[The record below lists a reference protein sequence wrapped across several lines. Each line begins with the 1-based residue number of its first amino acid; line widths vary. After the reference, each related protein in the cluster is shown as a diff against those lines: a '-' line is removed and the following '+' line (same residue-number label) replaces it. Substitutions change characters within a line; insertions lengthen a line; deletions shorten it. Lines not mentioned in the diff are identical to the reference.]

1 MPSLV
6 RLVLLISLPL
16 FILDFVTKEWTVH
29 TFPNPDPE
37 VTPRITVIPGFFDF
51 VRVHN
56 TGVAFGM
63 GNGGTHSNYIF
74 GAVSLIALGS
84 MCWMYRKGAFP
95 TRLSQVAV
103 ALLISGVLGNLLD
116 RFLRGYVVDF
126 LLVHVT
132 IDGVERAWPAFNVA
146 DSCICVA
153 AAALFLS
160 AFQKQPAAAPA
171 KLNSPAS

>member
-29 TFPNPDPE
+29 RFVEP
-37 VTPRITVIPGFFDF
+37 TPYSTDRIPVIEGFFDF

-63 GNGGTHSNYIF
+63 GNDKPYSNYIF
-74 GAVSLIALGS
+74 GTVSLVALAS
-84 MCWMYRKGAFP
+84 MCWMYKKGAFP
-95 TRLSQVAV
+95 TRLSQIAV

-126 LLVHVT
+126 LLVHAE
-132 IDGVERAWPAFNVA
+132 IGGVDRAWPAFNVA

-153 AAALFLS
+153 AAFLFIS
-160 AFQKQPAAAPA
+160 AFQKQPST
-171 KLNSPAS
+171 SPASTPAS

>member
-16 FILDFVTKEWTVH
+16 FILDFVTKEWTVR
-29 TFPNPDPE
+29 TFPAPE
-37 VTPRITVIPGFFDF
+37 ADVTPRITVIPDYFDF

-63 GNGGTHSNYIF
+63 GNGGAYSNYIF
-74 GAVSLIALGS
+74 GAISLTALGS
-84 MCWMYRKGAFP
+84 LCWMYKKGAFP

-126 LLVHVT
+126 LHVHAV
-132 IDGVERAWPAFNVA
+132 IGGEDRSWPAFNVA

-153 AAALFLS
+153 AAFLFLS
-160 AFQKQPAAAPA
+160 AFQKQPVATNPVT
-171 KLNSPAS
+171 PAS

>member
-1 MPSLV
+1 MPPLV

-16 FILDFVTKEWTVH
+16 FLLDFVTKEWTVNRFAEP
-29 TFPNPDPE
+29 TEYLTDRVP
-37 VTPRITVIPGFFDF
+37 VIEGYFDF

-63 GNGGTHSNYIF
+63 GNGGVYSNYIF
-74 GAVSLIALGS
+74 GAISLTALGS
-84 MCWMYRKGAFP
+84 LCWMFHKGHIP
-95 TRLSQVAV
+95 TRHSQVAV

-126 LLVHVT
+126 LLVHAH
-132 IDGVERAWPAFNVA
+132 IGGEDRSWPAFNVA

-153 AAALFLS
+153 AAFLFLS
-160 AFQKQPAAAPA
+160 AFQKQPIAS
-171 KLNSPAS
+171 KTVTPAS